1 MNKQQIRFWLLPV
14 LCIGLILGIGN
25 TPGLSPTK
33 ATAAEEGK
41 CGQGDHGLLQ
51 NLKRQRAGA
60 DQDPLKF
67 SDIDFL
73 STSTGRAAGNGFLI
87 GTSDSGCHWQEIYTG
102 QWQFEQI
109 DFSDNVKGWALARAG
124 KSQNFNLIRT
134 KDGGSKWAN
143 VYTAG
148 QSLQRIDVHNA
159 ETVVGYTRNAVYV
172 TKNGGNAW
180 ARIPTPANT
189 RAALFPAEGGL
200 KRGWAMT
207 VKPGGGIQLMKTVD
221 GGRHWRES
229 LAASGGIGGEIYSS
243 GEQVWALVRGE
254 SGMSQVS
261 YSLYASADDG
271 KNWTRVIAQSTAGG
285 GPAPGSGKAVAERGP
300 ANPGGHPGNLVIA
313 DGAVYLAGGSPA
325 AGKVGLG
332 RSFNGGKTW
341 SNVPAT
347 LAGFDAKI
355 AFPAKK
361 TGWLAVTNPDDAAIY
376 LTKDGGVSWN
386 IKFDLNGK

>member
-1 MNKQQIRFWLLPV
+1 MNKQQIRSWIIPM
-14 LCIGLILGIGN
+14 LCLGLIVGMWAV
-25 TPGLSPTK
+25 PGSPVSK
-33 ATAAEEGK
+33 AAAAEAGK
-41 CGQGDHGLLQ
+41 CGQGDHGLLSK
-51 NLKRQRAGA
+51 LKKDRAGA

-109 DFSDNVKGWALARAG
+109 EFPDNVKGWALARAG
-124 KSQNFNLIRT
+124 ESQGFNLIRT
-134 KDGGSKWAN
+134 KDGGSKWST
-143 VYTAG
+143 VHTAG
-148 QSLQRIDVHNA
+148 QSLQRIDVHNT
-159 ETVVGYTRNAVYV
+159 ETVVGYTRNAAFV
-172 TKNGGNAW
+172 TKDGGSSW
-180 ARIPTPANT
+180 SRIPTPPNT
-189 RAALFPAEGGL
+189 RAALFPADGAL

-207 VKPGGGIQLMKTVD
+207 VKPGGGIELMATAD

-229 LAASGGIGGEIYSS
+229 LAVSGGTGGEIYSS
-243 GEQVWALVRGE
+243 GNRVWVLVRGE

-261 YSLYASADDG
+261 YSLYASPDDG
-271 KNWTRVIAQSTAGG
+271 KTWTRVIAQSTAGG

-325 AGKVGLG
+325 AGKAGLG

-341 SNVPAT
+341 NNVPAT
-347 LAGFDAKI
+347 LAGFEAKI

-361 TGWLAVTNPDDAAIY
+361 SGWLAVTNSDDAAIY
-376 LTKDGGVSWN
+376 LTKDGGLSWN
-386 IKFDLNGK
+386 IKFDL